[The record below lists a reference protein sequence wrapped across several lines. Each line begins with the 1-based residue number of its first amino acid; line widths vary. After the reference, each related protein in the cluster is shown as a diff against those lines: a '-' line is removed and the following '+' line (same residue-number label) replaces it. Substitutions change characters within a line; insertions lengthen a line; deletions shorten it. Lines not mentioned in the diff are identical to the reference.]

1 MIVWWNWFTVLFF
14 QFQIA
19 EEIHETPT
27 HLAQGIVLQV
37 ENQLHKEI
45 RHLSLKSAQS
55 QVNINLFRNLANQGD
70 DDNNL
75 EIAFLRRFCNEN
87 VWPDVLYIVVY
98 KIVN

>member
-1 MIVWWNWFTVLFF
+1 MKSGPKNCIVKYDCMMQLVYCFIFCLI
-14 QFQIA
+14 QIA

-55 QVNINLFRNLANQGD
+55 QVNINLFRNLANYVVD
-70 DDNNL
+70 HNNL
-75 EIAFLRRFCNEN
+75 EIVFLRRFCYEN
-87 VWPDVLYIVVY
+87 V
-98 KIVN
+98 